1 MFMRAQTGSTRLIQE
16 AISGTLPCMNE
27 ELDGAQALVKTLE
40 DLGVDHIFGYS
51 GGAAIPIFDALVTAT
66 DKIKLVMSRHE
77 QGATHMA
84 DGYARATG
92 KPGVVLVTS
101 GPGAGNTVTG
111 LMTAHMDSVP
121 MIVLCGQQIRPMLGK
136 DAFQEADIFNMT
148 MPVTKHSY
156 LVMET
161 NDIPRI
167 AREAFHV
174 ASTGRP
180 GPVLIDLPKDVTSAR
195 FTGSFDEPDAIGY
208 KQLPLPS
215 KNDVMPIVT
224 ALGSAK
230 RPVILA
236 GHGALLSGVSKEFFD
251 SLQKYLIYQSQRHY
265 SAKGCFLK
273 HII

>member
-1 MFMRAQTGSTRLIQE
+1 
-16 AISGTLPCMNE
+16 MNE

-195 FTGSFDEPDAIGY
+195 FTGSFDEPMVQA
-208 KQLPLPS
+208 
-215 KNDVMPIVT
+215 VAT
-224 ALGSAK
+224 AK
-230 RPVILA
+230 
-236 GHGALLSGVSKEFFD
+236 
-251 SLQKYLIYQSQRHY
+251 
-265 SAKGCFLK
+265 
-273 HII
+273 